1 MGKKKK
7 KNSSEVPRCQSLV
20 IPLCI
25 LKSSHEVK
33 NKRSQESV
41 SQQRR
46 RITVTVRRVNSLQI
60 TPLSPPPPH
69 QPLFKP
75 ISLLLLPPSLPP
87 SLVSKHD
94 TTQER
99 WSVGAISRAKFG
111 GAAAVVAAGPFHTLI
126 LRRMCNYT
134 AAGGWCG
141 FSRDQKKKKK
151 KALMNMSMRSCLGSI
166 GASTEK
172 VKLRRVYSLWG
183 KTTARDGDILTLA
196 YIL

>member
-1 MGKKKK
+1 MNVWHFRGKVIYREEGKGKKK
-7 KNSSEVPRCQSLV
+7 KNSSEVPCCQSLV

-25 LKSSHEVK
+25 LKSSHEIK

-60 TPLSPPPPH
+60 TPLRSPP
-69 QPLFKP
+69 QPFKP

-111 GAAAVVAAGPFHTLI
+111 GAAAVVVVAVPFHTLI

-134 AAGGWCG
+134 AAGGRCG

-151 KALMNMSMRSCLGSI
+151 KKRL
-166 GASTEK
+166 
-172 VKLRRVYSLWG
+172 
-183 KTTARDGDILTLA
+183 
-196 YIL
+196 

>member
-25 LKSSHEVK
+25 LKSSHEIK

-60 TPLSPPPPH
+60 TPLSPPPNH
-69 QPLFKP
+69 YSNRYLSF
-75 ISLLLLPPSLPP
+75 SSPPSLPP

-134 AAGGWCG
+134 AAGGRCG

-151 KALMNMSMRSCLGSI
+151 KGFNEHVDEELSWIHRCEWEHRESKTEESLLALREDDSQR
-166 GASTEK
+166 
-172 VKLRRVYSLWG
+172 
-183 KTTARDGDILTLA
+183 
-196 YIL
+196 

>member
-1 MGKKKK
+1 MGKKKN

-60 TPLSPPPPH
+60 TPLSPPP

-134 AAGGWCG
+134 AAGGRCG

-151 KALMNMSMRSCLGSI
+151 GFNEHVDEELSWIHRCEWEHRESKTEESLLALREDDSQR
-166 GASTEK
+166 
-172 VKLRRVYSLWG
+172 
-183 KTTARDGDILTLA
+183 
-196 YIL
+196 

>member
-1 MGKKKK
+1 MGKKKN

-25 LKSSHEVK
+25 LKSSHEIK

-60 TPLSPPPPH
+60 TPLSPPPPNH
-69 QPLFKP
+69 YSNRYLSF
-75 ISLLLLPPSLPP
+75 SSLPP
-87 SLVSKHD
+87 SPLLWWANMTPLKNGEASGRLA
-94 TTQER
+94 ELN
-99 WSVGAISRAKFG
+99 SVG
-111 GAAAVVAAGPFHTLI
+111 
-126 LRRMCNYT
+126 LRRWWRQGHFTLWSSEECVIT
-134 AAGGWCG
+134 QLQEDGVDLAVT
-141 FSRDQKKKKK
+141 KKKKK

-183 KTTARDGDILTLA
+183 KTTARDRDILTLA